1 MAISILNLFTIGI
14 GPSSSHSIGPMRAAG
29 RFVARLRGADC
40 LASCASIEVRLYG
53 SLALTGKGHGTD
65 QAIMLGLEGATP
77 ETVDPDDVPT
87 RIATIRDQKQIVLAS
102 GPAVPWNEDRDLRFL
117 KNESL
122 PKHPNAMRFTARDR
136 TGMPLLEYTCFSVG
150 GGFVVDDGDST
161 TDGEALTPI
170 VLPYPYETGEDLL
183 QMAADSG
190 LSVSE
195 MTLANER
202 SWRNDAETRA
212 ALIERWRV
220 MQACVERGCRQAGTL
235 PGGLHVQR
243 RAPALYA
250 RLSARD
256 RLDHIGEVQQ
266 SGDSS
271 PNTKTA
277 ATGSMASGSPPT
289 GSNNSAPPSQDP
301 LAVLD
306 WVDLFA
312 LAVSEENAAAGRVV
326 TAPTNGAAGIIPAV
340 LHYYWRFVPGANE
353 SGVVR
358 FLLTAGAI
366 GILYKLNAS
375 ISGAEV
381 GCQGEVGVACS
392 MAAGAL
398 TEVLGGTVPQVEMA
412 AEIGMEHN
420 LGLTC
425 DPIGGLV
432 QVPCIERCAMAAVKA
447 INASRMALRSD
458 GQHRVSL
465 DRVIRTMRETGRD
478 MLTKYKETSRGGLA
492 VAVPEC

>member
-1 MAISILNLFTIGI
+1 MAISVFDLFTIGI
-14 GPSSSHSIGPMRAAG
+14 GPSSSHSIGPMRAA
-29 RFVARLRGADC
+29 RKFVERLRAEGLLDRC
-40 LASCASIEVRLYG
+40 MEVTVRLYG

-65 QAIMLGLEGATP
+65 KAVLLGLEGATP
-77 ETVDPDDVPT
+77 EGIDPDEVEPRVT
-87 RIATIRDQKQIVLAS
+87 AVRAS
-102 GPAVPWNEDRDLRFL
+102 GRLTLFGGPTIAFDEAANLLFLR
-117 KNESL
+117 KESL
-122 PKHPNAMRFTARDR
+122 PQHPNGMRFTARDAAGK
-136 TGMPLLEYTCFSVG
+136 TLLETTCFSIG
-150 GGFVVDDGDST
+150 GGFVVD
-161 TDGEALTPI
+161 EADATADQLSQDETL
-170 VLPYPYETGEDLL
+170 LPYPYRSGDDLL
-183 QMAADSG
+183 KLAAASG
-190 LSVSE
+190 LSVSD

-202 SWRNDAETRA
+202 CWRSEAEIRA
-212 ALIERWRV
+212 GMLERWHV
-220 MQACVERGCRQAGTL
+220 MQACVERGCRQQGVL
-235 PGGLHVQR
+235 PGGLKVRR
-243 RAPALYA
+243 RAPDLFE
-250 RLSARD
+250 RL
-256 RLDHIGEVQQ
+256 
-266 SGDSS
+266 
-271 PNTKTA
+271 TA
-277 ATGSMASGSPPT
+277 ADRS
-289 GSNNSAPPSQDP
+289 SAIDP
-301 LAVLD
+301 LLAMD
-306 WVDLFA
+306 WVNLFA
-312 LAVSEENAAAGRVV
+312 LAVSEENAAGGRVV

-340 LHYYWRFVPGANE
+340 LHYYDRFTPGASE
-353 SGVVR
+353 DGIVR

-432 QVPCIERCAMAAVKA
+432 QVPCIERCAMGAVKA

-492 VAVPEC
+492 VAVTEC

>member
-1 MAISILNLFTIGI
+1 MAISVFDLFTIGI
-14 GPSSSHSIGPMRAAG
+14 GPSSSHSIGPMRAAR
-29 RFVARLRGADC
+29 RFVERLRGEGL
-40 LASCASIEVRLYG
+40 LARCARLEVRLYG

-65 QAIMLGLEGATP
+65 KAVLLGLEGAMP
-77 ETVDPDDVPT
+77 EDVDPDDVEP
-87 RIATIRDQKQIVLAS
+87 RVSAIRAS
-102 GPAVPWNEDRDLRFL
+102 GHLTLLQGPTIPWDDATNLLFLR
-117 KNESL
+117 KESL
-122 PKHPNAMRFTARDR
+122 PQHPNGMRFTAHDAEG
-136 TGMPLLEYTCFSVG
+136 GMLLEYTCFSIG
-150 GGFVVDDGDST
+150 GGFVVDEADAA
-161 TDGEALTPI
+161 TDQLSHDET
-170 VLPYPYETGEDLL
+170 VLSYPYRTGDDLL
-183 QMAADSG
+183 RMAAASG

-202 SWRNDAETRA
+202 CWRGDAEIRA
-212 ALIERWRV
+212 GLLQRWQV
-220 MQACVERGCRQAGTL
+220 MQDCVERGCRQEGIL
-235 PGGLHVQR
+235 PGGLIVRR
-243 RAPALYA
+243 RAPELY
-250 RLSARD
+250 RQLSARD
-256 RLDHIGEVQQ
+256 QE
-266 SGDSS
+266 
-271 PNTKTA
+271 A
-277 ATGSMASGSPPT
+277 A
-289 GSNNSAPPSQDP
+289 QDP
-301 LAVLD
+301 LALMD
-306 WVDLFA
+306 WVDMFA

-340 LHYYWRFVPGANE
+340 MHYYWRFVPGANE
-353 SGVVR
+353 DGIVQ

-398 TEVLGGTVPQVEMA
+398 TEVRGGGVPQVEMA

-447 INASRMALRSD
+447 INASRLALRSD
-458 GQHRVSL
+458 GTHRVSL

-492 VAVPEC
+492 VAVTEC

>member
-1 MAISILNLFTIGI
+1 MAISVFNLFTIGI
-14 GPSSSHSIGPMRAAG
+14 GPSSSHSIGPMRAAR
-29 RFVARLRGADC
+29 RFVDRLRDQHM
-40 LASCASIEVRLYG
+40 LDRCAEIEVRLYG

-65 QAIMLGLEGATP
+65 KAVLLGLEGATP
-77 ETVDPDDVPT
+77 EGIDPDAVEPRVAAIREGGRLTLAGGPT
-87 RIATIRDQKQIVLAS
+87 
-102 GPAVPWNEDRDLRFL
+102 VPWDEAKHLLFLR
-117 KNESL
+117 KESL
-122 PKHPNAMRFTARDR
+122 PQHPNGMRFTARDAAGN
-136 TGMPLLEYTCFSVG
+136 TLLETTCFSIG
-150 GGFVVDDGDST
+150 GGFVVDESDADADQISHDET
-161 TDGEALTPI
+161 A
-170 VLPYPYETGEDLL
+170 LPYPYKSGDDLL
-183 QMAADSG
+183 RMAAESG
-190 LSVSE
+190 LTVSQ

-202 SWRNDAETRA
+202 AWRNEAEIRA
-212 ALIERWRV
+212 GLLERWHV
-220 MQACVERGCRQAGTL
+220 MQACVERGYRQEGIL
-235 PGGLHVQR
+235 PGGLKVRR
-243 RAPALYA
+243 RAPELWRQLSTRDDAAL
-250 RLSARD
+250 R
-256 RLDHIGEVQQ
+256 
-266 SGDSS
+266 
-271 PNTKTA
+271 
-277 ATGSMASGSPPT
+277 
-289 GSNNSAPPSQDP
+289 DP
-301 LAVLD
+301 LAALD

-312 LAVSEENAAAGRVV
+312 LAVSEENAAGGRVV

-340 LHYYWRFVPGANE
+340 LHYYWRFIPAASDDGI
-353 SGVVR
+353 VR

-375 ISGAEV
+375 LSGAEV

-398 TEVLGGTVPQVEMA
+398 TEILGGSVPQVEMA

-492 VAVPEC
+492 VAVTEC